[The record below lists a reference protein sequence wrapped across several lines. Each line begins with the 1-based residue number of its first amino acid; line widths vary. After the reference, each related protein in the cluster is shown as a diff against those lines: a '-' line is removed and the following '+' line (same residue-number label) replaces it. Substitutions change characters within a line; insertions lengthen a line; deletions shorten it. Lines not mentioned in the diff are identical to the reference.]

1 MGVSV
6 TVWTECGPDDAAVT
20 AVYPGGMH
28 NAIADAFAPHGELR
42 VRTAT
47 MDQEDHGLGGT
58 ALDGTDVLFWWGHQ
72 RHGEVDDGIVARV
85 RARVLEGMGLVALH
99 SSAESKVFRALTG
112 TSGRISGWRHGDREV
127 VWTVDVTHPVAAGVP
142 QPMVIGEQ
150 EMYAEPFDVP
160 VPDELVFVSS
170 FEGGEVFRSGIA
182 YRRGLGRVFYFSPGH
197 EEYPVYR
204 REDVRTVLANAAFWA
219 AGRPGPGGST
229 APARAKA
236 PVPWTS
242 QPRERGWYER

>member
-1 MGVSV
+1 MTISV
-6 TVWTECGPDDAAVT
+6 TVWTECGPDDAAVS
-20 AVYPGGMH
+20 AVYPEGMH
-28 NAIADAFAPHGELR
+28 GAIAGGLAPHADLR

-47 MDQEDHGLGGT
+47 MDEEDHGLGGT
-58 ALDGTDVLFWWGHQ
+58 VLDETDVLFWWGHN
-72 RHGEVDDGIVARV
+72 RHDEVDGGIVARV

-99 SSAESKVFRALTG
+99 SSAESAVFRSLMG

-142 QPMVIGEQ
+142 QPMVIPEQ

-160 VPDELVFVSS
+160 APDELVFLSS
-170 FEGGEVFRSGIA
+170 FAGGEVFRSGIA
-182 YRRGLGRVFYFSPGH
+182 WRRGLGRVLYFSPGH

-219 AGRPGPGGST
+219 AGAARTAGSP
-229 APARAKA
+229 APAPA
-236 PVPWTS
+236 PPWTS
-242 QPRERGWYER
+242 RPRERGWYER

>member
-1 MGVSV
+1 MAVSV
-6 TVWTECGPDDAAVT
+6 TVWTECGPDDAEVA
-20 AVYPGGMH
+20 AVYPEGMH
-28 NAIADAFAPHGELR
+28 KAIAGALAPHEELR
-42 VRTAT
+42 ARTAT
-47 MDQEDHGLGGT
+47 MDEEHHGLGGT
-58 ALDGTDVLFWWGHQ
+58 ALDGTDVLFWWGHK
-72 RHGEVDDGIVARV
+72 RHGEVDHEVVARV
-85 RARVLEGMGLVALH
+85 HDRVLEGMGLVALH
-99 SSAESKVFRALTG
+99 SGAESKVFRALTG

-160 VPDELVFVSS
+160 APDDLVFVSS
-170 FEGGEVFRSGIA
+170 FAGGEVFRSGMA
-182 YRRGLGRVFYFSPGH
+182 WRRGLGRVFYFGPGH

-219 AGRPGPGGST
+219 AGSAGPAGRSAY
-229 APARAKA
+229 APAKP

-242 QPRERGWYER
+242 RPRERGWYER